1 MGFQTFTCV
10 ICGKEGLTKRN
21 SYAYGDGRA
30 CREHQEACNEAELR
44 KNAQEAKATAKRMD
58 ARIHPN
64 FIRKPISAN
73 YVMENLDPRPEA
85 NLLLNLQK
93 FTHLECI
100 GDVSIKSISVIFD
113 SEQAKNNFHPCT
125 DQLLEKL
132 TDGCEEKTYVDVLN
146 VICDSLATIEQFR
159 YFDSNMLHE
168 LKIKVLT
175 ELVEIFKVQ
184 MNAKI
189 EDDLEKEIEAVE
201 KHCRTLQTL
210 LGEYDN
216 SQNKIR
222 SASMIPD
229 IQAQMQMDE
238 ISMLAKTIFGWIWNK
253 SRFPKYAEK
262 MSYYEAAKK
271 ILDMAVTEG
280 IVTKPEK

>member
-1 MGFQTFTCV
+1 MGFKTFTCV

-44 KNAQEAKATAKRMD
+44 KNAQEAEATAKWMST
-58 ARIHPN
+58 RIHRN
-64 FIRKPISAN
+64 HTGKPVSAN
-73 YVMENLDPRPEA
+73 YVMKNLDPRPEA

-93 FTHLECI
+93 FAQLECI
-100 GDVSIKSISVIFD
+100 GNVSTESISAIFK
-113 SEQAKNNFHPCT
+113 SEQAKNNFHPCA

-132 TDGCEEKTYVDVLN
+132 TDGREEKTYVDILA
-146 VICDSLATIEQFR
+146 VIHGLLGTIEQFK

-175 ELVEIFKVQ
+175 ELVEIFKIQ
-184 MNAKI
+184 ANAKD
-189 EDDLEKEIEAVE
+189 EDDLEKEFEAVKGRYLALE
-201 KHCRTLQTL
+201 TL

-238 ISMLAKTIFGWIWNK
+238 VSMLAKTIFGWIWGK
-253 SRFPKYAEK
+253 SKFPKYAEK

-271 ILDMAVTEG
+271 ILDMAVIEG